1 MVGADKGI
9 RSPLACCSDLYELDL
24 VRDLLGDSLHP
35 GGLALTRSLAKTMG
49 LSAGQAL
56 LDVAC
61 GPGRS
66 PIMLAQTYKCHV
78 TGVDLS
84 RKAVGMGQGEAQ
96 RYRLKPLTTFLT
108 GDASCLPFSRNVFDA
123 VLCECSLTLF
133 PDDQKALAE
142 MARTLKSGG
151 RLGLSDVTFV
161 LDALPPALDFLET
174 QAMCIPFGT
183 GPEKY
188 TQAMESVGLTVEQAT
203 DCSQT
208 ILPLLE
214 DIRAKLGLVAA
225 FAKDG
230 GQESGHRLEETIAV
244 VKELVG
250 DGKLGY
256 WTFVAR
262 KISQ

>member
-1 MVGADKGI
+1 MVDADKGT
-9 RSPLACCSDLYELDL
+9 RPQLACCSDLYELDL

-66 PIMLAQTYKCHV
+66 SIMLAQTYKCHV

-84 RKAVGMGQGEAQ
+84 RKAVGMGQREAQ
-96 RYRLKPLTTFLT
+96 RYRLEPLATFLT
-108 GDASCLPFSRNVFDA
+108 GDASCLPFSQNVFDA
-123 VLCECSLTLF
+123 ALCECSLTLF

-142 MARTLKSGG
+142 MARALKPGG

-174 QAMCIPFGT
+174 QAMCIPFET

-208 ILPLLE
+208 LFSLLE
-214 DIRAKLGLVAA
+214 DIRGKLGQVAA
-225 FAKDG
+225 FAKDD
-230 GQESGHRLEETIAV
+230 GQEWGRRLEETIAA
-244 VKELVG
+244 VKGLVE
-250 DGKLGY
+250 DGELGY
-256 WTFVAR
+256 WTFVAQ
-262 KISQ
+262 KIWR